1 MCVLYVMVLSYK
13 IWVLYAMT
21 MSYIMW
27 ALYVMVVSYIVWAL
41 CGVLYTIPLSYIIP
55 ILCVM
60 TLSYIMWVLYVFV
73 CPGSCIIP
81 ILYGLYMSFPIFH
94 HHQSPTPDKISYTKH
109 KELV

>member
-13 IWVLYAMT
+13 MWVLYAMT

-41 CGVLYTIPLSYIIP
+41 CGVLYTIPLSYM
-55 ILCVM
+55 L
-60 TLSYIMWVLYVFV
+60 WVLYVFV

-81 ILYGLYMSFPIFH
+81 ILCGLYMSFSLVH

>member
-13 IWVLYAMT
+13 MCVLYGMT

-41 CGVLYTIPLSYIIP
+41 CDVLYAIPLSYMLWV
-55 ILCVM
+55 LCV
-60 TLSYIMWVLYVFV
+60 FV
-73 CPGSCIIP
+73 CCVSCPGSCIIP
-81 ILYGLYMSFPIFH
+81 TLYPHYMSFSLVH

-109 KELV
+109 KKLV

>member
-13 IWVLYAMT
+13 MWVLCVMT

-41 CGVLYTIPLSYIIP
+41 CGVLYVIPLSYM
-55 ILCVM
+55 L
-60 TLSYIMWVLYVFV
+60 WVLYVFV

-81 ILYGLYMSFPIFH
+81 ILCGLYMSFPIFH
-94 HHQSPTPDKISYTKH
+94 HHQSPAPDKISYTKH